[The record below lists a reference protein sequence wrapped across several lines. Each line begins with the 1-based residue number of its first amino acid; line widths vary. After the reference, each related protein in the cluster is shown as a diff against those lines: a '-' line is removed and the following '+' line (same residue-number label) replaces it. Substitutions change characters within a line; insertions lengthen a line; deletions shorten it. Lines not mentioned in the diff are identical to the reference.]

1 LIDLILLIGW
11 LDILCEYMDATY
23 ELIVV
28 ADDPLV
34 RAGLAALLGPMPGFS
49 VAAQGSGDLLFAVG
63 EIGSSVDVVVWDMG
77 WEAREQDEEDEFN
90 PGASVLALVPD
101 EVAAG
106 VAWRLG
112 CRAILSRQSDEDQL
126 AAAIVAVAEGLLVI
140 SPALSALLTVD
151 KAGGDAPP
159 TDLTPREIEVLAL
172 LAEGLTN
179 KAIAHRLSISD
190 HTVKFHVNA
199 ILNKLEAQSR
209 TDAVVR
215 GTRLGLIAL

>member
-1 LIDLILLIGW
+1 
-11 LDILCEYMDATY
+11 MDATY
-23 ELIVV
+23 QLVVV
-28 ADDPLV
+28 ADDPLA
-34 RAGLAALLGPMPGFS
+34 RAGLAALLGSMPGFS
-49 VAAQGSGDLLFAVG
+49 VATQGSGDLLFATG
-63 EIGSSVDVVVWDMG
+63 EIGSSVDVVIWDMG
-77 WEAREQDEEDEFN
+77 WEAREQDEEDEFD

-101 EVAAG
+101 ELAARI
-106 VAWRLG
+106 AWRLG

-126 AAAIVAVAEGLLVI
+126 VAAIVAVAEGLLVI
-140 SPALSALLTVD
+140 SPALSGSLTVD
-151 KAGGDAPP
+151 KTDSDAPP

-199 ILNKLEAQSR
+199 ILGKLEAQSR

>member
-1 LIDLILLIGW
+1 
-11 LDILCEYMDATY
+11 MDATY
-23 ELIVV
+23 QLIVV
-28 ADDPLV
+28 ADDPLA
-34 RAGLAALLGPMPGFS
+34 RAGLAALLGSMPGFS
-49 VAAQGSGDLLFAVG
+49 VAAQGNGDLLFATG
-63 EIGSSVDVVVWDMG
+63 EIDSTVDVVVWDMG
-77 WEAREQDEEDEFN
+77 WEAREHDEEDEFN

-101 EVAAG
+101 DLTARI
-106 VAWRLG
+106 AWRLG

-140 SPALSALLTVD
+140 SPALSGSLTVD
-151 KAGGDAPP
+151 KAGIDAPP

-199 ILNKLEAQSR
+199 ILGKLEAQSR